1 MPANV
6 YGKLIS
12 LEGID
17 GCGKSTL
24 AQMLAATLRENHK
37 NVVLTK
43 EFGGTPLGVSL
54 RELLHIR
61 TDPISHKAEFLL
73 IAADRAQHFETVV
86 IPALESGALVIS
98 DRMNDSSLAYQG
110 YGRGLDLKMIT
121 TINAWVMSDIRQ
133 DLIFFIDIDLQTA
146 LNRIYA
152 RNEQLTS
159 FEKEKI
165 DFWQHVYNGYHKI
178 FKNRPEVVVLNGCQS
193 PTIILEQAIIAL
205 KKRGILCQ

>member
-1 MPANV
+1 MPAND

-24 AQMLAATLRENHK
+24 AQMLAVALRENHK

-43 EFGGTPLGVSL
+43 EFGGTPLGISL

-61 TDPISHKAEFLL
+61 TDPISSKAEFLL

-86 IPALESGALVIS
+86 IPALRSSALVIS

-110 YGRGLDLKMIT
+110 YGRGIDLKMIT
-121 TINAWVMSDIRQ
+121 TINAWAMCNIKQ

-146 LNRIYA
+146 LSRIYA

-165 DFWQHVYNGYHKI
+165 DFWQRVYNGYREI
-178 FKNRPEVVVLNGCQS
+178 FRNRPEVVVLDGCQP
-193 PTIILEQAIIAL
+193 PTMILEKAL
-205 KKRGILCQ
+205 GEIKKRGLVCH